1 MIGSEKGAACL
12 AVVQA
17 DLLQG
22 IWANKVWNQ
31 SFLHPPISYSLLDS
45 SHLLD
50 SAFIFS
56 LFLSLPFPPSES
68 WRRMDK
74 VCTSPWLNCRSADVA
89 PSPLTAWWRL
99 YLSLYDAVARTDTQ
113 ARSYRNTL
121 AGACLCWH
129 LQKTLN
135 LHTEKCPCCIGT
147 QLYCMVK
154 KNKTT
159 HTHKGYVHTP
169 TVEHIHS
176 LSLSV
181 YLMTPLSLH
190 SVSHAIS
197 ISLYCHTHAHNLA
210 TLLPSPPQIH
220 RISY

>member
-31 SFLHPPISYSLLDS
+31 SFLHPPISYSLPQFQPS
-45 SHLLD
+45 IRQCIHLFPLP
-50 SAFIFS
+50 
-56 LFLSLPFPPSES
+56 LSPPLPFPPSEL

-135 LHTEKCPCCIGT
+135 LHAEKCPCCIGT
-147 QLYCMVK
+147 Q
-154 KNKTT
+154 
-159 HTHKGYVHTP
+159 
-169 TVEHIHS
+169 
-176 LSLSV
+176 
-181 YLMTPLSLH
+181 
-190 SVSHAIS
+190 
-197 ISLYCHTHAHNLA
+197 
-210 TLLPSPPQIH
+210 
-220 RISY
+220 SYTAW